1 MFCIIVILAGIF
13 AIPANALDGTR
24 SPANVPPVVGAPP
37 GDNPDIQNWHNPNLQ
52 RAAKELLE
60 RAAELRRAGAE
71 LLAQANPGAP
81 ASVDPLIGTWKLNA
95 AKSTGSA
102 WRSLT
107 LTFTAAGGQN
117 LVAVT
122 DGVDNQGKQVRGTLR
137 HTYDGMPHP
146 TDGSPDADSTIYTRL
161 EDTINIVRFKQGKV
175 AEVSQSVIVPNKTYT
190 NTGAFISAA
199 SGQVNHFVLV
209 FERQ

>member
-1 MFCIIVILAGIF
+1 MKQFCLGIIV
-13 AIPANALDGTR
+13 AIGLTLPAFGQ
-24 SPANVPPVVGAPP
+24 G
-37 GDNPDIQNWHNPNLQ
+37 
-52 RAAKELLE
+52 
-60 RAAELRRAGAE
+60 
-71 LLAQANPGAP
+71 
-81 ASVDPLIGTWKLNA
+81 VDPLIGTWKLNYE
-95 AKSTGSA
+95 KSTGSA
-102 WRSLT
+102 FRSLT

-122 DGVDNQGKQVRGTLR
+122 DGVDNQGNHVHGTLR

-146 TDGSPDADSTIYTRL
+146 TEGTPDADSTSYTRL

-175 AEVSQSVIVPNKTYT
+175 TEVSQSIIVPNKTYT
-190 NTGAFISAA
+190 NSGATVSAA